1 MKLWE
6 YPSVRIAYMA
16 IVLQSVMSVVISY
29 SYSYFVVK
37 DLSSLVRIV
46 VALIVGACLQGIFI
60 VFALR
65 SQAVASYYLKMSWN
79 EKIDQGIEQEPF
91 EKFMEKESGEHASF
105 YVNDMPRIVD
115 LTFAKS
121 CSILGKTVMAVC
133 TLVALIKINWVM
145 AIVAISA
152 VFIMAMATKAFEKKL
167 SFILSDNQRQKEVFL
182 NQIRELMQGYSTI
195 FENNC
200 FSYFKKRS
208 QKASYD
214 YCKGIC
220 QVDTFA
226 GIMSGVLSWMSYF
239 FTAIVLGVLAYFVLQ
254 KKVAVGAFLSV
265 ITLMPSLSD
274 SVMLMMSD
282 SVFFKSGKKFFYE
295 KYASFQ
301 FFDGK
306 EKRNRLQR
314 EKGKE
319 ESWFH
324 PYGLKNTVL
333 LNDDFIGEKEGQKKE
348 RTKEKEEIQSIVISL
363 LTIHYK
369 QKDIFIQKELCF
381 EKGKKYMLIGSS
393 GCGKSSLLKT
403 LIGEVT
409 NYDGEIQVK
418 QKSGTKLLSKKL
430 PDMRDSIAY
439 VNQFTYLFNGTMFEN
454 ISMGNPYER
463 EEIRSVMDDVHLNE
477 FEPEYLIVE
486 NGKNLSGGQRQR
498 IALAR
503 ALIQK
508 KEILILDEATA
519 NLDPK
524 VKLELEQLV
533 LQLPCMVIM
542 ISHHMTE
549 EIVKRIDRVI
559 ELG

>member
-1 MKLWE
+1 MKLWK
-6 YPSVRIAYMA
+6 YPSVRIAYLA
-16 IVLQSVMSVVISY
+16 IILQSIMSVVISY
-29 SYSYFVVK
+29 SYSYFVVE

-46 VALIVGACLQGIFI
+46 VALVVGACLQGILI

-105 YVNDMPRIVD
+105 YVNDVPRIVD

-121 CSILGKTVMAVC
+121 CSILGKTVMTICA
-133 TLVALIKINWVM
+133 LVALIKINWIM

-152 VFIMAMATKAFEKKL
+152 VFIMGMATKAFEKKL

-239 FTAIVLGVLAYFVLQ
+239 FTAVVLGVLAYFVLQ

-319 ESWFH
+319 ESYFH
-324 PYGLKNTVL
+324 PYRLKNSAL
-333 LNDDFIGEKEGQKKE
+333 LNNDFISQKEGQKKE
-348 RTKEKEEIQSIVISL
+348 RKKEKEEIQSIVIPP

-369 QKDIFIQKELCF
+369 QKDISIQKEICF

-403 LIGEVT
+403 LIGEVA
-409 NYDGEIQVK
+409 NYEGEIQVK
-418 QKSGTKLLSKKL
+418 QKSGTKVLPKQLS
-430 PDMRDSIAY
+430 DIREHIAY
-439 VNQFTYLFNGTMFEN
+439 VNQFTYLFNGTILEN
-454 ISMGNPYER
+454 ISMGKPYLR
-463 EEIRSVMDDVHLNE
+463 EEIRKVMNDVRLNE

-549 EIVKRIDRVI
+549 EIVKRIDEVI

>member
-1 MKLWE
+1 MKLWK

-16 IVLQSVMSVVISY
+16 IVLQSIMSVVISY
-29 SYSYFVVK
+29 SYSYFVVE

-65 SQAVASYYLKMSWN
+65 SQAVASYYLKMNWN

-105 YVNDMPRIVD
+105 YVNDVPRIVD

-208 QKASYD
+208 KKASYD

-239 FTAIVLGVLAYFVLQ
+239 FTAVVLGVLAYFVLQ

-333 LNDDFIGEKEGQKKE
+333 LNDNFITEKEGQKKE
-348 RTKEKEEIQSIVISL
+348 KIQSIVISP

-430 PDMRDSIAY
+430 LDMRDCIAY

-454 ISMGNPYER
+454 ISMGNPYAR
-463 EEIRSVMDDVHLNE
+463 EEIVKVMDDVRLNE

>member
-16 IVLQSVMSVVISY
+16 IVLQSIMSVVISY
-29 SYSYFVVK
+29 SYSYFVVE

-65 SQAVASYYLKMSWN
+65 GQAVASYYLKMNWN

-105 YVNDMPRIVD
+105 YVNDVPRIVD

-152 VFIMAMATKAFEKKL
+152 VLIMAMATKAFEKKL

-239 FTAIVLGVLAYFVLQ
+239 FTAVVLGVLAYFVLQ

-324 PYGLKNTVL
+324 PYGLENSAL
-333 LNDDFIGEKEGQKKE
+333 LNNDFISEKEGQKKE
-348 RTKEKEEIQSIVISL
+348 RTKEKEEIQSIVISP

-430 PDMRDSIAY
+430 LDMRNRIAY
-439 VNQFTYLFNGTMFEN
+439 VNQFTYLFNVRCLKIF
-454 ISMGNPYER
+454 PW
-463 EEIRSVMDDVHLNE
+463 EIH
-477 FEPEYLIVE
+477 
-486 NGKNLSGGQRQR
+486 
-498 IALAR
+498 
-503 ALIQK
+503 IQEK
-508 KEILILDEATA
+508 
-519 NLDPK
+519 
-524 VKLELEQLV
+524 KLE
-533 LQLPCMVIM
+533 M
-542 ISHHMTE
+542 
-549 EIVKRIDRVI
+549 
-559 ELG
+559 

>member
-1 MKLWE
+1 
-6 YPSVRIAYMA
+6 
-16 IVLQSVMSVVISY
+16 
-29 SYSYFVVK
+29 
-37 DLSSLVRIV
+37 
-46 VALIVGACLQGIFI
+46 
-60 VFALR
+60 
-65 SQAVASYYLKMSWN
+65 
-79 EKIDQGIEQEPF
+79 
-91 EKFMEKESGEHASF
+91 
-105 YVNDMPRIVD
+105 
-115 LTFAKS
+115 
-121 CSILGKTVMAVC
+121 
-133 TLVALIKINWVM
+133 
-145 AIVAISA
+145 
-152 VFIMAMATKAFEKKL
+152 
-167 SFILSDNQRQKEVFL
+167 
-182 NQIRELMQGYSTI
+182 
-195 FENNC
+195 
-200 FSYFKKRS
+200 
-208 QKASYD
+208 
-214 YCKGIC
+214 
-220 QVDTFA
+220 
-226 GIMSGVLSWMSYF
+226 
-239 FTAIVLGVLAYFVLQ
+239 
-254 KKVAVGAFLSV
+254 
-265 ITLMPSLSD
+265 
-274 SVMLMMSD
+274 
-282 SVFFKSGKKFFYE
+282 
-295 KYASFQ
+295 
-301 FFDGK
+301 
-306 EKRNRLQR
+306 
-314 EKGKE
+314 
-319 ESWFH
+319 
-324 PYGLKNTVL
+324 
-333 LNDDFIGEKEGQKKE
+333 
-348 RTKEKEEIQSIVISL
+348 
-363 LTIHYK
+363 
-369 QKDIFIQKELCF
+369 
-381 EKGKKYMLIGSS
+381 MLIGSS

-508 KEILILDEATA
+508 KEILILDESTA

>member
-16 IVLQSVMSVVISY
+16 IVLQSIMSVVISY
-29 SYSYFVVK
+29 SYSYFVVE
-37 DLSSLVRIV
+37 DLPSLVRIV
-46 VALIVGACLQGIFI
+46 VALIIGACLQGIFI

-65 SQAVASYYLKMSWN
+65 SQAVASYYLKMTWN

-105 YVNDMPRIVD
+105 YVNDVPRIVD

-152 VFIMAMATKAFEKKL
+152 VLIMAMVTKAFEKKL

-200 FSYFKKRS
+200 FPYFKKRS
-208 QKASYD
+208 KKASYD

-239 FTAIVLGVLAYFVLQ
+239 FTIIVLGVLGYFVLQ
-254 KKVAVGAFLSV
+254 KKVPIGAFLSV

-324 PYGLKNTVL
+324 PYGRKNTVP
-333 LNDDFIGEKEGQKKE
+333 LNDNVITEKEGQK
-348 RTKEKEEIQSIVISL
+348 KEEIQSIVISP

-369 QKDIFIQKELCF
+369 QKDIFIEKEICF

-430 PDMRDSIAY
+430 LDMRDCITY

-454 ISMGNPYER
+454 ISMGNPYAR
-463 EEIRSVMDDVHLNE
+463 EEIVKVMNDVRLNE
-477 FEPEYLIVE
+477 FEPEHLIIE

>member
-1 MKLWE
+1 MKLWK

-16 IVLQSVMSVVISY
+16 IVLQSIMSVVISY
-29 SYSYFVVK
+29 SYSYFVVE

-65 SQAVASYYLKMSWN
+65 SQAVASYYLKMNWN

-105 YVNDMPRIVD
+105 YVNDVPRIVD

-208 QKASYD
+208 KKASYD

-239 FTAIVLGVLAYFVLQ
+239 FTAVVLGVLAYFVLQ

-333 LNDDFIGEKEGQKKE
+333 LNDNFITEKEGQKKE
-348 RTKEKEEIQSIVISL
+348 KIQSIVISP

-409 NYDGEIQVK
+409 DYDGEIQVK

-430 PDMRDSIAY
+430 LDMRDCIAY

-454 ISMGNPYER
+454 ISMGNPYAR
-463 EEIRSVMDDVHLNE
+463 EEIVKVMDDVRLNE

>member
-16 IVLQSVMSVVISY
+16 IVLQSIMSVVISY
-29 SYSYFVVK
+29 SYSYFVVE

-65 SQAVASYYLKMSWN
+65 SQALASYYLKMNWN

-105 YVNDMPRIVD
+105 YVNDVPRIVD
-115 LTFAKS
+115 LTFVKS

-152 VFIMAMATKAFEKKL
+152 VFIMAIATKAFEKKL

-208 QKASYD
+208 KKASYD

-220 QVDTFA
+220 QVDTFV

-319 ESWFH
+319 ESYFH
-324 PYGLKNTVL
+324 PYGLENSAL
-333 LNDDFIGEKEGQKKE
+333 LNNDFISEKEGQK
-348 RTKEKEEIQSIVISL
+348 KEEIQSIVISP

-369 QKDIFIQKELCF
+369 QKDIFIEKEICF

-430 PDMRDSIAY
+430 LDMRDCITY

-454 ISMGNPYER
+454 ISMGNPYAR
-463 EEIRSVMDDVHLNE
+463 EEIVKVMNDVRLNE
-477 FEPEYLIVE
+477 FEPEHLIIE

>member
-16 IVLQSVMSVVISY
+16 IVLQSIMSVVISY
-29 SYSYFVVK
+29 SYSYFVVE

-65 SQAVASYYLKMSWN
+65 SQAVASYYLKMNWN

-105 YVNDMPRIVD
+105 YVNDVPRIVD

-121 CSILGKTVMAVC
+121 CSILGKTVIAVC
-133 TLVALIKINWVM
+133 TLVALVKINWVM

-152 VFIMAMATKAFEKKL
+152 VLIMAMATKAFEKKL

-208 QKASYD
+208 KRASYD

-239 FTAIVLGVLAYFVLQ
+239 FTAVVLGVLAYFVLQ

-301 FFDGK
+301 FFDGE

-314 EKGKE
+314 EKKSLG
-319 ESWFH
+319 
-324 PYGLKNTVL
+324 
-333 LNDDFIGEKEGQKKE
+333 
-348 RTKEKEEIQSIVISL
+348 SILMVW
-363 LTIHYK
+363 
-369 QKDIFIQKELCF
+369 
-381 EKGKKYMLIGSS
+381 
-393 GCGKSSLLKT
+393 KT
-403 LIGEVT
+403 L
-409 NYDGEIQVK
+409 
-418 QKSGTKLLSKKL
+418 L
-430 PDMRDSIAY
+430 
-439 VNQFTYLFNGTMFEN
+439 
-454 ISMGNPYER
+454 
-463 EEIRSVMDDVHLNE
+463 
-477 FEPEYLIVE
+477 
-486 NGKNLSGGQRQR
+486 
-498 IALAR
+498 
-503 ALIQK
+503 
-508 KEILILDEATA
+508 
-519 NLDPK
+519 
-524 VKLELEQLV
+524 
-533 LQLPCMVIM
+533 C
-542 ISHHMTE
+542 
-549 EIVKRIDRVI
+549 
-559 ELG
+559 

>member
-1 MKLWE
+1 MKLWK

-16 IVLQSVMSVVISY
+16 IVLQSIMSVVISY
-29 SYSYFVVK
+29 SYSYFVVE

-65 SQAVASYYLKMSWN
+65 SQAVASYYLKMDWN

-105 YVNDMPRIVD
+105 YVNDVPRIVD

-208 QKASYD
+208 KKASYD

-239 FTAIVLGVLAYFVLQ
+239 FTAVVLGVLAYFVLQ

-333 LNDDFIGEKEGQKKE
+333 LNDNFITEKEGQKKE
-348 RTKEKEEIQSIVISL
+348 KIQSIVISP

-403 LIGEVT
+403 LIAEVT

-430 PDMRDSIAY
+430 LDMRDCIAY

-454 ISMGNPYER
+454 ISMGNPYAR
-463 EEIRSVMDDVHLNE
+463 EEIVKVMDDVRLNE

>member
-16 IVLQSVMSVVISY
+16 IVLQSIMSVVISY
-29 SYSYFVVK
+29 SYSYFVVE
-37 DLSSLVRIV
+37 DLPSLVRIV
-46 VALIVGACLQGIFI
+46 VALIIGACLQGIFI

-65 SQAVASYYLKMSWN
+65 SQAVASYYLKMNWN

-105 YVNDMPRIVD
+105 YVNDVPRIVD
-115 LTFAKS
+115 LTFAKL

-152 VFIMAMATKAFEKKL
+152 VLIMAMVTKAFEKKL

-208 QKASYD
+208 KKASYD

-239 FTAIVLGVLAYFVLQ
+239 FTAVVLGVLAYFVLQ

-333 LNDDFIGEKEGQKKE
+333 LNDNFITEKEGQKKE
-348 RTKEKEEIQSIVISL
+348 KIQSIVISP

-430 PDMRDSIAY
+430 LDMRDCIAY

-454 ISMGNPYER
+454 ISMGNPYAR
-463 EEIRSVMDDVHLNE
+463 EEIVKVMNDVRLNE
-477 FEPEYLIVE
+477 FEPEHLIIE

>member
-16 IVLQSVMSVVISY
+16 IVLQSIMSVVISY
-29 SYSYFVVK
+29 SYSYFVVE
-37 DLSSLVRIV
+37 DLPSLVRIV
-46 VALIVGACLQGIFI
+46 VALIIGACLQGIFI

-65 SQAVASYYLKMSWN
+65 SQAVASYYLKMNWN

-105 YVNDMPRIVD
+105 YVNDVPRIVD

-152 VFIMAMATKAFEKKL
+152 VLIMAIATKAFEKKL

-208 QKASYD
+208 KKASYD

-220 QVDTFA
+220 QVDTFV

-319 ESWFH
+319 ESYFH
-324 PYGLKNTVL
+324 PYGLENSAL
-333 LNDDFIGEKEGQKKE
+333 LNNDFISEKEGQK
-348 RTKEKEEIQSIVISL
+348 KEEIQSIVISP

-369 QKDIFIQKELCF
+369 QKDIFIEKEICF

-430 PDMRDSIAY
+430 LDMRDCITY

-454 ISMGNPYER
+454 ISMGNPYAR
-463 EEIRSVMDDVHLNE
+463 EEIVKVMNDVRLNE
-477 FEPEYLIVE
+477 FEPEHLIIE

>member
-1 MKLWE
+1 MKLWK

-16 IVLQSVMSVVISY
+16 IVLQSIMSVVISY
-29 SYSYFVVK
+29 SYSYFVVE

-65 SQAVASYYLKMSWN
+65 SQAVASYYLKMDWN

-105 YVNDMPRIVD
+105 YVNDVPRIVD

-208 QKASYD
+208 KKASYD

-239 FTAIVLGVLAYFVLQ
+239 FTAVVLGVLAYFVLQ

-333 LNDDFIGEKEGQKKE
+333 LNDNFITEKEGQKKE
-348 RTKEKEEIQSIVISL
+348 KIQSIVISP

-430 PDMRDSIAY
+430 LDMRNRIAY

-454 ISMGNPYER
+454 ISMGNSYTR
-463 EEIRSVMDDVHLNE
+463 EEIRNVMNDVRLNE
-477 FEPEYLIVE
+477 LEPEYLIVE

>member
-1 MKLWE
+1 MKLWK

-16 IVLQSVMSVVISY
+16 IVLQSIMSVVISY
-29 SYSYFVVK
+29 SYSYFVVE
-37 DLSSLVRIV
+37 DLSSLIKIV

-65 SQAVASYYLKMSWN
+65 SQAVARYYLKMNWN

-105 YVNDMPRIVD
+105 YVNDVPRIVD

-208 QKASYD
+208 KKASYD

-239 FTAIVLGVLAYFVLQ
+239 FTAVVLGVLAYFVLQ

-333 LNDDFIGEKEGQKKE
+333 LNDNFITEKEGQKKE
-348 RTKEKEEIQSIVISL
+348 KIQSIVISP

-369 QKDIFIQKELCF
+369 QKDIFIQKEICF

-430 PDMRDSIAY
+430 LDMRDCIAY

-454 ISMGNPYER
+454 ISMGNPYAR
-463 EEIRSVMDDVHLNE
+463 EEIVKVMDDVRLNE

>member
-1 MKLWE
+1 MKLWK

-16 IVLQSVMSVVISY
+16 IVLQSIMSVVISY
-29 SYSYFVVK
+29 SYSYFVVE

-65 SQAVASYYLKMSWN
+65 SQAVASYYLKMNWN

-105 YVNDMPRIVD
+105 YVNDVPRIVD

-200 FSYFKKRS
+200 FSYFKKCS
-208 QKASYD
+208 KKASYD

-239 FTAIVLGVLAYFVLQ
+239 FTAVVLGVLAYFVLQ

-333 LNDDFIGEKEGQKKE
+333 LNDNFITEKEGQKKE
-348 RTKEKEEIQSIVISL
+348 KIQSIVISP

-430 PDMRDSIAY
+430 LDMRDCIAY

-454 ISMGNPYER
+454 ISMGNPYAR
-463 EEIRSVMDDVHLNE
+463 EEIVKVMDDVRLNE

>member
-1 MKLWE
+1 MKLWK

-16 IVLQSVMSVVISY
+16 IVLQSIMSVVISY
-29 SYSYFVVK
+29 SYSYFVVE

-65 SQAVASYYLKMSWN
+65 SQAVASYYLKMDWN

-105 YVNDMPRIVD
+105 YVNDVPRIVD

-208 QKASYD
+208 KKASYD

-239 FTAIVLGVLAYFVLQ
+239 FTAVVLGVLAYFVLQ

-333 LNDDFIGEKEGQKKE
+333 LNDNFITEKEGQKKE
-348 RTKEKEEIQSIVISL
+348 KIQSIVISP

-369 QKDIFIQKELCF
+369 QKDIFIQKEICF

-430 PDMRDSIAY
+430 LDMRDCIAY

-454 ISMGNPYER
+454 ISMGNPYAR
-463 EEIRSVMDDVHLNE
+463 EEIVKVMDDVRLNE

-524 VKLELEQLV
+524 VKLELEQFV

-549 EIVKRIDRVI
+549 EIVKRVDRVI

>member
-16 IVLQSVMSVVISY
+16 IVLQSIMSVVISY
-29 SYSYFVVK
+29 SYSYFVVE
-37 DLSSLVRIV
+37 DLPSLVRIV
-46 VALIVGACLQGIFI
+46 VALIIGACLQGIFI

-65 SQAVASYYLKMSWN
+65 SQAVASYYLKMNWN

-105 YVNDMPRIVD
+105 YVNDVPRIVD

-152 VFIMAMATKAFEKKL
+152 VLIMAMVTKAFEKKL

-208 QKASYD
+208 KKASYD

-239 FTAIVLGVLAYFVLQ
+239 FTIIVLGVLGYFVLQ
-254 KKVAVGAFLSV
+254 KKVPVGAFLSV

-324 PYGLKNTVL
+324 PYGRKNTVP
-333 LNDDFIGEKEGQKKE
+333 LNDNVITEKEGQK
-348 RTKEKEEIQSIVISL
+348 KEEIQSIVISP

-369 QKDIFIQKELCF
+369 QKDIFIEKEICF

-454 ISMGNPYER
+454 ISMGKPYPR
-463 EEIRSVMDDVHLNE
+463 EEIEKVMNDVCLNE
-477 FEPEYLIVE
+477 FEPEYLIIE